1 MFVYRYHIEF
11 QTLNDTGMVIR
22 MFKYGFE
29 KAMETLDISSE
40 KEIRL
45 EFPKQRVIFL
55 EENQNIADSL
65 SMVLIMPDGQEI
77 KYKVPVMKYWRY
89 TPADLEKQKMYA
101 LLPLQVFKSRKKID
115 TIYESK
121 RPEEEKAQL
130 INQEFEK
137 LKETVAEVLNILSN
151 LYDKHEIFSGDLKR
165 ILDVLTNINDYLY
178 SKYGKYRDIDK
189 EVTAMIKTVY
199 DPKVKEEGKEEG
211 KKEGKIEYIL
221 NILNSKFDTVPGDL
235 KEKILSIEDES
246 KLDNLFMAVIKS
258 DSISDIYRMI

>member
-1 MFVYRYHIEF
+1 M
-11 QTLNDTGMVIR
+11 Q
-22 MFKYGFE
+22 
-29 KAMETLDISSE
+29 
-40 KEIRL
+40 
-45 EFPKQRVIFL
+45 
-55 EENQNIADSL
+55 
-65 SMVLIMPDGQEI
+65 
-77 KYKVPVMKYWRY
+77 YWKY

-115 TIYESK
+115 SIYESK

-137 LKETVAEVLNILSN
+137 LKETVAEV
-151 LYDKHEIFSGDLKR
+151 
-165 ILDVLTNINDYLY
+165 
-178 SKYGKYRDIDK
+178 
-189 EVTAMIKTVY
+189 
-199 DPKVKEEGKEEG
+199 
-211 KKEGKIEYIL
+211 L

>member
-1 MFVYRYHIEF
+1 
-11 QTLNDTGMVIR
+11 
-22 MFKYGFE
+22 
-29 KAMETLDISSE
+29 
-40 KEIRL
+40 
-45 EFPKQRVIFL
+45 
-55 EENQNIADSL
+55 
-65 SMVLIMPDGQEI
+65 
-77 KYKVPVMKYWRY
+77 MKYWRY

-115 TIYESK
+115 SIYESK

-137 LKETVAEVLNILSN
+137 LKETVAEV
-151 LYDKHEIFSGDLKR
+151 
-165 ILDVLTNINDYLY
+165 
-178 SKYGKYRDIDK
+178 
-189 EVTAMIKTVY
+189 
-199 DPKVKEEGKEEG
+199 
-211 KKEGKIEYIL
+211 L

>member
-1 MFVYRYHIEF
+1 MKA
-11 QTLNDTGMVIR
+11 TDT
-22 MFKYGFE
+22 K
-29 KAMETLDISSE
+29 K
-40 KEIRL
+40 KRL
-45 EFPKQRVIFL
+45 R
-55 EENQNIADSL
+55 
-65 SMVLIMPDGQEI
+65 
-77 KYKVPVMKYWRY
+77 
-89 TPADLEKQKMYA
+89 
-101 LLPLQVFKSRKKID
+101 
-115 TIYESK
+115 
-121 RPEEEKAQL
+121 L
-130 INQEFEK
+130 INPEFEK
-137 LKETVAEVLNILSN
+137 LKETVAEVLNTLSN